1 MKLYRDPLLV
11 YVPVPHSLLRS
22 GKNISPYA
30 LRLYAT
36 MKMHAQLGNS
46 WPGMAVL
53 VKEMGVSKTV
63 IYRAVAELAAKNV
76 MRRQPRGPWKSYLYK
91 LFDPVEYPVTA

>member
-46 WPGMAVL
+46 WPGMAIL
-53 VKEMGVSKTV
+53 VKEMGVSKSKIYEV
-63 IYRAVAELAAKNV
+63 IAELAAKNLL
-76 MRRQPRGPWKSYLYK
+76 RRERRGQGKSCLYK
-91 LFDPVEYPVTA
+91 LFDPVE